1 MVGFLLYKTQSNY
14 LKESA
19 RSAKRLSDLSMLQY
33 KEGTLEYQR
42 VLDSNLALTQQ
53 QDQYAQARGEIV
65 INLIAFY
72 KALGGGWQVRLGQD
86 FVPVAVQKEMSEC
99 TDRGDCSK

>member
-1 MVGFLLYKTQSNY
+1 MVGFLLYKTQANY

-72 KALGGGWQVRLGQD
+72 KAL
-86 FVPVAVQKEMSEC
+86 AVDGRC
-99 TDRGDCSK
+99 ALDRISFRWLFKKR